1 MDNFDLK
8 KYLAEGRLFN
18 EVEGFDKNVWVPLT
32 RDEKSEFAQQL
43 FDLIDTAYKPIG
55 GHPNYNS
62 ADDVIGSEGDAD
74 YMVIDLDDDPEWDAL
89 KVSKKKPQ
97 GNKSVGMGH
106 DGSKEAKRAAINITV
121 LLLKQPGY
129 FVEVSGKLKD
139 ILQAKGAPIITDEE
153 IIRKVLKGKDIELN
167 DDGSYQREI
176 GGKVFT
182 KILMGKPKV

>member
-8 KYLAEGRLFN
+8 KYLAEGKLFK
-18 EVEGFDKNVWVPLT
+18 EVEGFDKNVWIPLT
-32 RDEKSEFAQQL
+32 QDEKSEFAQQL
-43 FDLIDTAYKPIG
+43 FNLIDTAYKPIG
-55 GHPNYNS
+55 GHPNYKS
-62 ADDVIGSEGDAD
+62 ADDIVGSEGDAD
-74 YMVIDLDDDPEWDAL
+74 YMVIDLD
-89 KVSKKKPQ
+89 
-97 GNKSVGMGH
+97 H

-182 KILMGKPKV
+182 KILMGNPKV